1 MRIALTHNLRLSDS
15 EEEAEFDTRETVDA
29 LAGAIERLGHRV
41 ERIEVSG
48 PASRTVAR
56 LEAFGPDLI
65 FNTAE
70 GRRGR
75 FREAFFPALFDE
87 LGMPYTGSDAYALAL
102 TLDKQ
107 LTKLVLAQHGVTTP
121 RWQYVEECRQLQVN
135 ALRYP
140 VIVKPN
146 FEGSSKG
153 ITQDSVVEDPLR
165 LHEIVDD
172 ALRRY
177 PAGLLVEQYVVGR
190 DVTVPFLEAAAP
202 ERRGILQPVEYVID
216 EAASATRKYAIYD
229 YELKTRLDQLV
240 SVRAPAKVRR
250 QQAERI
256 QQLCDTV
263 YRVLGIRD
271 LGRIDLRLGDDGN
284 VYFLEINAL
293 PSLEPGAGIYAA
305 AALEGLH
312 ADGVIAAVIRSAVE
326 RWRIVDKSARRGRPR
341 RTERLKVGF
350 SFNVK
355 RVTPDPGG
363 EQDDEAEYDSPRT
376 LQAIRE
382 AIASWGHEVVD
393 LEATQ
398 DLPLVL
404 ASTPVDVVF
413 NIAEGFKGRS
423 RESQVPS
430 LLELLDIPYTGSDPS
445 ALSVSLDKALAK
457 RMVRTHGILTP
468 DYMVLHTGKERL
480 PRELSFPLLVKPVA
494 EGTSKGVTKK
504 SVVRDE
510 LELRDVARELIAKY
524 RQPALVESY
533 VAGREF
539 TVGLLGERRPKVL
552 PPMEIVF
559 LDPSDPTPIYSFEMK
574 QDWSEKIRYEVPAK
588 LTPRELDRLEKAAR
602 ECFTALGC
610 RDVARLDFRMD
621 ADGRIYFIEANPLPG
636 LTPGWSDLVLIAQAA
651 GMEYR
656 GLIGEILSFAIRRYQ
671 ERERERE
678 RARRAQAQAER
689 ESAQAASA
697 AAGPA
702 SPGAVA
708 GGNGANGNVAAG
720 ALAAGAGGNGGVGVV
735 GVMGATGS
743 GSNDGGSVAGATSGE
758 VGAAGGIG
766 GGAAGDAGSSGSRVT
781 GATGGSRQP
790 ATTADGAPCADG
802 SRSPEDGEGP
812 RS

>member
-29 LAGAIERLGHRV
+29 LAAAIERLGHRV

-56 LEAFGPDLI
+56 LEAYGPDLI

-107 LTKLVLAQHGVTTP
+107 LTKLVLAQHGIPTP
-121 RWQYVEECRQLQVN
+121 RWQYVEEPGRLHTN

-165 LHEIVDD
+165 LHEVVAA
-172 ALRRY
+172 ALGRY
-177 PAGLLVEQYVVGR
+177 PAGVLVEEFIVGR
-190 DVTVPFLEAAAP
+190 DVTVPFLESAAP
-202 ERRGILQPVEYVID
+202 ERGGVLQAVEYVID
-216 EAASATRKYAIYD
+216 EAAAATRRYAIYD
-229 YELKTRLDQLV
+229 YELKTKLDKLV
-240 SVRAPAKVRR
+240 SVRAPARLKRP
-250 QQAERI
+250 QAERV
-256 QQLCDTV
+256 QQVCETV
-263 YRVLGIRD
+263 NRVLGIRD
-271 LGRIDLRLGDDGN
+271 LGRTDIRLADDGRI
-284 VYFLEINAL
+284 YFIETNAL

-312 ADGVIAAVIRSAVE
+312 ADGVLGAVIQSACA
-326 RWRIVDKSARRGRPR
+326 RWGIQDQRARRGRPR

-350 SFNVK
+350 TFNVK
-355 RVTPDPGG
+355 RVTPDVGG
-363 EQDDEAEYDSPRT
+363 EQDEEAEYDSPKT

-382 AIASWGHEVVD
+382 AISSYGHEVVD

-398 DLPLVL
+398 DLPLQL

-430 LLELLDIPYTGSDPS
+430 LLELLDIPYTASDPA
-445 ALSVSLDKALAK
+445 ALSVSLDKAVAK

-468 DYMVLHTGKERL
+468 DYVVLNTGKERL
-480 PRELSFPLLVKPVA
+480 PKELGFPLLVKPVA
-494 EGTSKGVTKK
+494 EGTSKGVTRK
-504 SVVRDE
+504 SIVRSEDE
-510 LELRDVARELIAKY
+510 LRETAREMIAKY
-524 RQPALVESY
+524 RQPALAEQY
-533 VAGREF
+533 IAGREF
-539 TVGLLGERRPKVL
+539 TVGLLGERRPRVL

-559 LDPSDPTPIYSFEMK
+559 LDSSDPTPIYSFEMK
-574 QDWSEKIRYEVPAK
+574 QDWSKAIRYEVPAK
-588 LTPRELDRLEKAAR
+588 LTERELDRLEKAAR
-602 ECFTALGC
+602 ETFAALGC
-610 RDVARLDFRMD
+610 RDVARIDFRMD
-621 ADGRIYFIEANPLPG
+621 GEGRIFFIECNPLPG

-651 GMEYR
+651 GIEYR
-656 GLIGEILSFAIRRYQ
+656 ALIGEILSFAIRRYQ

-689 ESAQAASA
+689 EAGAAT
-697 AAGPA
+697 GA
-702 SPGAVA
+702 S
-708 GGNGANGNVAAG
+708 GNGALPPAQ
-720 ALAAGAGGNGGVGVV
+720 GGNGGPTRG
-735 GVMGATGS
+735 
-743 GSNDGGSVAGATSGE
+743 N
-758 VGAAGGIG
+758 
-766 GGAAGDAGSSGSRVT
+766 
-781 GATGGSRQP
+781 
-790 ATTADGAPCADG
+790 GAPGA
-802 SRSPEDGEGP
+802 
-812 RS
+812 

>member
-1 MRIALTHNLRLSDS
+1 MRIALTHNLRISDS

-48 PASRTVAR
+48 PASRTVTR

-87 LGMPYTGSDAYALAL
+87 LGMPYTGSDAYALSV

-107 LTKLVLAQHGVTTP
+107 LTKLVLAQKGVRTP
-121 RWQYVEECRQLQVN
+121 RWQYVEEPWQLQVN

-153 ITQDSVVEDPLR
+153 ITQDSVVDDPMR
-165 LHEIVDD
+165 LHEVVQDGL
-172 ALRRY
+172 ARY
-177 PAGLLVEQYVVGR
+177 PAGLLVEEFVVGR
-190 DVTVPFLEAAAP
+190 DLTVPFLEAAAP
-202 ERRGILQPVEYVID
+202 ERHGVLQPVEYVID
-216 EAASATRKYAIYD
+216 PAVTAGRKYAIYD
-229 YELKTRLDQLV
+229 YELKTKLDKAV
-240 SVRAPAKVRR
+240 SVRAPAKVKRA
-250 QQAERI
+250 QAERI
-256 QQLCDTV
+256 QQLCETV
-263 YRVLGIRD
+263 YRELGIRD
-271 LGRIDLRLGDDGN
+271 LGRIDLRLGDDGEL
-284 VYFLEINAL
+284 YFLEINAL

-312 ADGVIAAVIRSAVE
+312 EDAVLGAVIQSAVQ
-326 RWRIVDKSARRGRPR
+326 RWNIVDKSARRGRPR

-363 EQDDEAEYDSPRT
+363 EQDEEAEYDSPKT

-398 DLPLVL
+398 DLPLQLV
-404 ASTPVDVVF
+404 STPVDVVF

-430 LLELLDIPYTGSDPS
+430 LLELLDIPYTGSDPA

-468 DYMVLHTGKERL
+468 DYLVLNTGNERL
-480 PRELSFPLLVKPVA
+480 PRELTFPLIVKPVA
-494 EGTSKGVTKK
+494 EGTSKGVTRK

-510 LELRDVARELIAKY
+510 PELREVARELIAKY
-524 RQPALVESY
+524 RQPALAEGY
-533 VAGREF
+533 VSGREF
-539 TVGLLGERRPKVL
+539 TVGLLGERRPRVL

-559 LDPSDPTPIYSFEMK
+559 LDAKDPTPIYSFEMK
-574 QDWSEKIRYEVPAK
+574 QDWNERIRYEVPAK
-588 LTPRELDRLEKAAR
+588 LSPRELERLEKAAR

-621 ADGRIYFIEANPLPG
+621 AEGRIHFIECNPLPG
-636 LTPGWSDLVLIAQAA
+636 LAPGWSDLVLIAQAA
-651 GMEYR
+651 GMDYR
-656 GLIGEILSFAIRRYQ
+656 ALIGEILSFAIRRYQ

-678 RARRAQAQAER
+678 RARRAQAAAER
-689 ESAQAASA
+689 EALATAAQ
-697 AAGPA
+697 
-702 SPGAVA
+702 
-708 GGNGANGNVAAG
+708 GNGAPGAEAPAG
-720 ALAAGAGGNGGVGVV
+720 ANGG
-735 GVMGATGS
+735 S
-743 GSNDGGSVAGATSGE
+743 GGEAGE
-758 VGAAGGIG
+758 
-766 GGAAGDAGSSGSRVT
+766 R
-781 GATGGSRQP
+781 RPQ
-790 ATTADGAPCADG
+790 APH
-802 SRSPEDGEGP
+802 RH
-812 RS
+812 

>member
-1 MRIALTHNLRLSDS
+1 MRIALTHNLRLSDT

-41 ERIEVSG
+41 ERLEVSG

-107 LTKLVLAQHGVTTP
+107 LTKLVLAQHGVPTP
-121 RWQYVEECRQLQVN
+121 RWQYVEDARQLQVN

-165 LHEIVDD
+165 LHDVVAD
-172 ALRRY
+172 ALARY
-177 PAGLLVEQYVVGR
+177 PAGLLVEEYIVGR

-202 ERRGILQPVEYVID
+202 ERRGVLQPVEYVID
-216 EAASATRKYAIYD
+216 EAASAGRRYAIYD
-229 YELKTRLDQLV
+229 YELKTRLDRLV
-240 SVRAPAKVRR
+240 SVRAPARVKRS
-250 QQAERI
+250 QAERI
-256 QQLCDTV
+256 QAMCETV
-263 YRVLGIRD
+263 YRVLDVRD
-271 LGRIDLRLGDDGN
+271 LGRIDLRIGEDGN
-284 VYFLEINAL
+284 VHFLEINAL
-293 PSLEPGAGIYAA
+293 PSLERGAGIYAA

-312 ADGVIAAVIRSAVE
+312 ADAVLGAVIQSAVQ
-326 RWRIVDKSARRGRPR
+326 RQNIVDKSARRGRPR
-341 RTERLKVGF
+341 RAERLKVGF

-355 RVTPDPGG
+355 RVTPDLSG
-363 EQDDEAEYDSPRT
+363 EGDEQAEYDSPKT

-382 AIASWGHEVVD
+382 AIASWGHDVVD
-393 LEATQ
+393 LEATA

-430 LLELLDIPYTGSDPS
+430 LLELLDIPYTGSDPA

-468 DYMVLHTGKERL
+468 DYVVLHTGKERL
-480 PRELSFPLLVKPVA
+480 PRELTFPILLKPVA

-504 SVVRDE
+504 SIVRHE
-510 LELRDVARELIAKY
+510 LELREVARELIAKY
-524 RQPALVESY
+524 RQPALAESY

-539 TVGLLGERRPKVL
+539 TVGLLGERRPRVL

-559 LDPSDPTPIYSFEMK
+559 LDRSDLTPVYSFEMK
-574 QDWSEKIRYEVPAK
+574 QDWNDKIRYEVPAR
-588 LTPRELDRLEKAAR
+588 LSPRELDRLERASR
-602 ECFTALGC
+602 ECFSALGC

-621 ADGRIYFIEANPLPG
+621 AEGRIFFIECNPLPG
-636 LTPGWSDLVLIAQAA
+636 LAPGWSDLVLIAQAA
-651 GMEYR
+651 GLEYR
-656 GLIGEILSFAIRRYQ
+656 ALIGEILSFAIRRYQ

-678 RARRAQAQAER
+678 RARRAQAAAER
-689 ESAQAASA
+689 ETAQAREAAGSGASA
-697 AAGPA
+697 ATPA
-702 SPGAVA
+702 P
-708 GGNGANGNVAAG
+708 GNGTPPAPPR
-720 ALAAGAGGNGGVGVV
+720 
-735 GVMGATGS
+735 
-743 GSNDGGSVAGATSGE
+743 GE
-758 VGAAGGIG
+758 
-766 GGAAGDAGSSGSRVT
+766 
-781 GATGGSRQP
+781 
-790 ATTADGAPCADG
+790 
-802 SRSPEDGEGP
+802 EP

>member
-15 EEEAEFDTRETVDA
+15 EDEAEFDSRETVDA

-56 LEAFGPDLI
+56 LEAFSPDLI

-107 LTKLVLAQHGVTTP
+107 LTKLVLSQHGIPTP
-121 RWQYVEECRQLQVN
+121 RWQYVEEGRHLQVN

-165 LHEIVDD
+165 LHEVVDE
-172 ALRRY
+172 ALRKY
-177 PAGLLVEQYVVGR
+177 PAGLLVEEFVVGR
-190 DVTVPFLEAAAP
+190 DVTVPYLEAAAP
-202 ERRGILQPVEYVID
+202 ERRGVLQPVEYVID
-216 EAASATRKYAIYD
+216 EAASATRRYAIYD
-229 YELKTRLDQLV
+229 YELKTKLDQLV
-240 SVRAPAKVRR
+240 SVRAPARLKRH
-250 QQAERI
+250 QAERI
-256 QQLCDTV
+256 HGICDTI

-271 LGRIDLRLGDDGN
+271 LGRIDLRLGEDGQL
-284 VYFLEINAL
+284 YFLEINAL

-312 ADGVIAAVIRSAVE
+312 ADAVLGAVIRSAVE
-326 RWRIVDKSARRGRPR
+326 RWHIADKSSRRGRPR

-350 SFNVK
+350 AFNVK
-355 RVTPDPGG
+355 RVTPDLAG
-363 EQDDEAEYDSPRT
+363 EQDDEAEYDSPKT

-404 ASTPVDVVF
+404 SSTPVDVVF
-413 NIAEGFKGRS
+413 NIAEGLKGRS
-423 RESQVPS
+423 RESHVPS
-430 LLELLDIPYTGSDPS
+430 LLELLDIPYTGSDPA
-445 ALSVSLDKALAK
+445 ALSVSMDKALAK

-468 DYMVLHTGKERL
+468 DYTVLQTGKERL
-480 PRELSFPLLVKPVA
+480 PRELTFPLLVKPVA

-510 LELRDVARELIAKY
+510 LELREVARELIAKY
-524 RQPALVESY
+524 RQPALAESY

-539 TVGLLGERRPKVL
+539 TVGLLGERRPRVL

-559 LDPSDPTPIYSFEMK
+559 LDASDPTPIYSFDMK
-574 QDWSEKIRYEVPAK
+574 QEWNEKIRYEVPAK
-588 LTPRELDRLEKAAR
+588 LSPRELDRLEKAAR

-621 ADGRIYFIEANPLPG
+621 AEGRIYFIEANPLPG
-636 LTPGWSDLVLIAQAA
+636 LAPGWSDLVLIAQAA
-651 GMEYR
+651 GIEYR
-656 GLIGEILSFAIRRYQ
+656 ALIGEILSFAIRRYQ

-678 RARRAQAQAER
+678 RARRAQANAEK
-689 ESAQAASA
+689 ESAQAAAANA
-697 AAGPA
+697 AAPPA
-702 SPGAVA
+702 A
-708 GGNGANGNVAAG
+708 GHAAPVNGNGH
-720 ALAAGAGGNGGVGVV
+720 GNGTPADPGRREP
-735 GVMGATGS
+735 T
-743 GSNDGGSVAGATSGE
+743 AG
-758 VGAAGGIG
+758 
-766 GGAAGDAGSSGSRVT
+766 
-781 GATGGSRQP
+781 
-790 ATTADGAPCADG
+790 
-802 SRSPEDGEGP
+802 
-812 RS
+812 